1 MGLKPDLMV
10 SNTNLVTA
18 ILQAEV
24 RTVPLVFISV
34 SDPIGKR
41 CERLLTRN
49 GRQGCYATGALNSEM
64 LSGSHSNIAV

>member
-1 MGLKPDLMV
+1 M
-10 SNTNLVTA
+10 SA
-18 ILQAEV
+18 IVQ
-24 RTVPLVFISV
+24 
-34 SDPIGKR
+34 SDVLRKL